1 MSLEKNE
8 HLTFTSNMWG
18 DIEKIYDKIE
28 NELNLIKNIYFL
40 FTELK
45 TIEDDY
51 SIGLKRIVSYLNIEN
66 LDENSMIKSIIKMK
80 NIFDLKSKYHENI
93 SILLQNSLCPN
104 LLQILESIPE
114 YIESKNGKV
123 KIFKS
128 LYEASKQDLY
138 YENQDYT
145 NVAMD
150 YVEKVINYLNS
161 IDDEKGEIP
170 SLVDKYLKGNEIL
183 NRIEISKYRYINSIN
198 NYNKS
203 VEEYFQFNTKTL
215 NDYQAFEEN
224 FLSSLTLTL
233 EELSQILNIDLENI
247 SKEINDFVNLSKNI
261 NYKEDIQNFIKLN
274 TSKIEKPK
282 KSNFIPFSTKFEDY
296 EPFKEAKLKLKKPY
310 LNDLYKCITKNF
322 GYFSPLL
329 NSQNEETRNLFKT
342 IENYTE
348 KAYSGNLDKKNIDKL
363 FIPLLQGKENRKNI
377 KYFLG
382 ILNKLRVQTR
392 VLCNKGFEN
401 IERLFRIILD
411 DSLKYQNYENIDLII
426 ILSQTFYSS
435 DNNSPNITLQEKIK
449 SHPIFLN
456 RKTWEYLIESHIWKG
471 INENRKNNESNNN
484 NINNNVKDINN
495 IDEKTLKNSV
505 FSSLVT
511 FKFNMNFFNYDKRFM
526 NSILK
531 EFLQKYKMEDENKI
545 LIEEIPDDG
554 QFEVTNIDLINFQDY
569 FNKNDNNNN
578 DINTNNK

>member
-1 MSLEKNE
+1 MSLKKNE

-28 NELNLIKNIYFL
+28 KELNLIKNIYFI
-40 FTELK
+40 FTELQ

-66 LDENSMIKSIIKMK
+66 LDENSIIKSIIKMK
-80 NIFDLKSKYHENI
+80 NIFNLKSKYHENI

-114 YIESKNGKV
+114 NIESKKGKV

-138 YENQDYT
+138 YENLEYT

-150 YVEKVINYLNS
+150 YVEKVIKYLNS
-161 IDDEKGEIP
+161 INDEKSEIP
-170 SLVDKYLKGNEIL
+170 SLVEKYLKGNEIL
-183 NRIEISKYRYINSIN
+183 NRIEISKQRYINSIN

-203 VEEYFQFNTKTL
+203 VEEYYQFNTNTL
-215 NDYQAFEEN
+215 NEYQIFEDN

-233 EELSQILNIDLENI
+233 EELSHILNLDLDNI
-247 SKEINDFVNLSKNI
+247 SKEINDFVTLSKNI
-261 NYKEDIQNFIKLN
+261 NYKEDIQNYIKLN
-274 TSKIEKPK
+274 SSNIEIPK
-282 KSNFIPFSTKFEDY
+282 HANFIPFSTQYEDY
-296 EPFKEAKLKLKKPY
+296 TPFKNAKLKLKKHY
-310 LNDLYKCITKNF
+310 FDDLSKCINKNF

-329 NSQNEETRNLFKT
+329 NSENEETRNLFNT

-348 KAYSGNLDKKNIDKL
+348 KAYSGIFDKKNIDKL
-363 FIPLLQGKENRKNI
+363 FIPLIQGKDNKKN
-377 KYFLG
+377 KNYFLG
-382 ILNKLRVQTR
+382 ILNKLRVQIK
-392 VLCNKGFEN
+392 VLSSKGFDN
-401 IERLFRIILD
+401 IERLFRVILD
-411 DSLKYQNYENIDLII
+411 DSLKYQNYDNIDLLI
-426 ILSQTFYSS
+426 ILSQTFYKS
-435 DNNSPNITLQEKIK
+435 DNLSPNITLQERIK

-456 RKTWEYLIESHIWKG
+456 RKTWEYLIEDHIWKG
-471 INENRKNNESNNN
+471 INYNKNNDNNKNN
-484 NINNNVKDINN
+484 NIKDINS

-505 FSSLVT
+505 FSSLIT
-511 FKFNMNFFNYDKRFM
+511 YKFNMDSFNYDKRFM
-526 NSILK
+526 NSIIH
-531 EFLQKYKMEDENKI
+531 EFLKKYNMEDENKI

>member
-28 NELNLIKNIYFL
+28 NDLNLIKNIYFL

-51 SIGLKRIVSYLNIEN
+51 SIGLKRIFSYLNIDN
-66 LDENSMIKSIIKMK
+66 INENSMIKTIIKMK

-104 LLQILESIPE
+104 LLQILESIPD
-114 YIESKNGKV
+114 YIKSKNGKV

-138 YENQDYT
+138 YENQEYT

-161 IDDEKGEIP
+161 IDDGKKEVH

-183 NRIEISKYRYINSIN
+183 NRIEISKQRYINSIN

-215 NDYQAFEEN
+215 NEYQTFEEN
-224 FLSSLTLTL
+224 FLSSLKLIL
-233 EELSQILNIDLENI
+233 EELSQILNIDLDNI
-247 SKEINDFVNLSKNI
+247 SKEINEFVTLSKNI

-274 TSKIEKPK
+274 SSKIEIPK
-282 KSNFIPFSTKFEDY
+282 QTNFIPFSTQFENY
-296 EPFKEAKLKLKKPY
+296 QPFKEAKLQLKKPY
-310 LNDLYKCITKNF
+310 YDDLYKCITKNF

-329 NSQNEETRNLFKT
+329 NSQNEETRILFQT

-363 FIPLLQGKENRKNI
+363 FIPLLQGKENKKNL

-382 ILNKLRVQTR
+382 ILNKLRVQIR
-392 VLCNKGFEN
+392 VLSYKGFEN

-411 DSLKYQNYENIDLII
+411 DCLKYQNYENIDLII
-426 ILSQTFYSS
+426 ILSQTFYTC
-435 DNNSPNITLQEKIK
+435 DNNSPKISLQEKIK

-456 RKTWEYLIESHIWKG
+456 RKTWEYLIESNIWKG
-471 INENRKNNESNNN
+471 INENCKNNESNNN
-484 NINNNVKDINN
+484 NINNNVKDIDN

-505 FSSLVT
+505 FSSLIT
-511 FKFNMNFFNYDKRFM
+511 FKFNMNVFNYDKRFM
-526 NSILK
+526 NSILQ
-531 EFLQKYKMEDENKI
+531 EFLKKYNMEDENKI

-554 QFEVTNIDLINFQDY
+554 QFEVTNFDLINFQDY
-569 FNKNDNNNN
+569 FKEKDKDNN